1 MGLRPSSVICAQM
14 RLRWPGTVTSRAA
27 ARTPATPW
35 RSTGRTGAER
45 SIKVVRA
52 GQSDKFDRESL
63 AFSHASGLVLSV
75 PFLVPALDGFQRAG
89 RGLGG
94 REGA

>member
-1 MGLRPSSVICAQM
+1 MSSDAAPVARDCYQPGGSEDTGDALAQY
-14 RLRWPGTVTSRAA
+14 RAD
-27 ARTPATPW
+27 RC
-35 RSTGRTGAER
+35 
-45 SIKVVRA
+45 RA
-52 GQSDKFDRESL
+52 VNKFDRESL
-63 AFSHASGLVLSV
+63 AFPHASGLVLSV